1 MIGFFRRDAPK
12 DHLRATVPGVRV
24 IAVQNDVCPARA
36 DASGVR
42 RISLRSLE
50 RSQGVSQVD
59 RRSEDLVVVKR
70 RGSGILNAEFD
81 LTAVSFRDAPV
92 SIAAFAA

>member
-1 MIGFFRRDAPK
+1 M
-12 DHLRATVPGVRV
+12 
-24 IAVQNDVCPARA
+24 
-36 DASGVR
+36 
-42 RISLRSLE
+42 
-50 RSQGVSQVD
+50 SQVD
-59 RRSEDLVVVKR
+59 RVEDLVVVKR